1 MLTPKVK
8 TLLTKSVYG
17 LETDPNKTPF
27 KLINGQQKLN
37 GIISSA
43 GWFNGKGERLGY
55 GDLSL
60 KDIHRISKN
69 IPDNEMFYVLS
80 EVDAS
85 WDIPKELDRSAPGTD
100 YVINN
105 ASWIIGQ
112 KLIIRSRS
120 DIFGLRGKED
130 FVEKD
135 GVFYNRLSRDEVRK
149 LFSVADKAQKA
160 AAEKK
165 KEDKAKNFK
174 ELDVFFSS
182 LAPSTKPAPVMK
194 VKKISSLGLGAIK
207 AAPKLKPIVKAAP

>member
-1 MLTPKVK
+1 MLTPKGK

-55 GDLSL
+55 GDLSI
-60 KDIHRISKN
+60 KDINRISKN

-120 DIFGLRGKED
+120 DIFGLRDKED
-130 FVEKD
+130 IVEKD
-135 GVFYNRLSRDEVRK
+135 GVSYNRLSRDEVRK
-149 LFSVADKAQKA
+149 LFSI
-160 AAEKK
+160 AEKAK
-165 KEDKAKNFK
+165 KAEAAKIKEDKAKSVG
-174 ELDVFFSS
+174 ELDAFFPSS
-182 LAPSTKPAPVMK
+182 TYSIKPAPVRK
-194 VKKISSLGLGAIK
+194 VKRISSLGLGAIK
-207 AAPKLKPIVKAAP
+207 AAPKLKPIAKATP